1 MRAPRRA
8 PVLMYASVLLVRWR
22 ILTDEPHASER
33 DREASS
39 MACTALFHGDAC
51 TLTTREQLG
60 RMTAAERI
68 AADRRRARRL
78 AQQLRDCSTRADEDA
93 PARRLEPYAVAY
105 GAWQKRAEAR
115 PSRCRLDRVVG
126 NDEHFFQPQ
135 CVDVRCAPESLG
147 RELFNVLDAPLGHL
161 LRRQAHHLEAR
172 RAAGDLAR
180 QNHERLRLEA
190 VRRKAPMLAFGV
202 GCAEAG
208 EVHAVVAPHE
218 RPHALR
224 GGRRL

>member
-1 MRAPRRA
+1 MRSMRAPRRA
-8 PVLMYASVLLVRWR
+8 PVLMYASILLVRWR

-33 DREASS
+33 GRQASS
-39 MACTALFHGDAC
+39 MACAALFHGDAC

-78 AQQLRDCSTRADEDA
+78 AEQLRDCSTRADEDA

-135 CVDVRCAPESLG
+135 WIHIARQPELLR
-147 RELFNVLDAPLGHL
+147 RELLDVMDASLGHL
-161 LRRQAHHLEAR
+161 IRRQPHHLE
-172 RAAGDLAR
+172 
-180 QNHERLRLEA
+180 
-190 VRRKAPMLAFGV
+190 
-202 GCAEAG
+202 
-208 EVHAVVAPHE
+208 
-218 RPHALR
+218 
-224 GGRRL
+224 